1 MRRILVMG
9 GTRFFGKRLV
19 QRLLENGDQVTI
31 ATRGITADSF
41 GEQVQ
46 RVILDRADRHSVQA
60 AAQLDEWDIVYD
72 NICYSPEA
80 AQYAVEAFEGRVGH
94 YVFTSTLSV
103 YNPTGRLHVES
114 DFDPYNVGL
123 DESLGEEQLSYQ
135 KGKQLCEAVFHQ
147 KAAFPVTSVRLPIV
161 LGPDDYTKRLE
172 YHLERVNN
180 ETPIYMPNVNAHMNY
195 IQSREAASFLEWAG
209 NQLWKGPINACS
221 NGTIS
226 LAEVM
231 NIVEQAVGKKA
242 IMTNTGSD
250 DARSPFGVPDS
261 WLMDN
266 SAARKAGFEFEELQ
280 NWLPP
285 LAKELAAKL

>member
-19 QRLLENGDQVTI
+19 QRLLENGDHVTI

-60 AAQLDEWDIVYD
+60 AAQLGEWDLVYD
-72 NICYSPEA
+72 NICYSPES

-103 YNPTGRLHVES
+103 YNPSGKLHVEA
-114 DFDPYNVGL
+114 DFDPYRVDL
-123 DESLGEEQLSYQ
+123 DEPLGEEQLSYQ

-147 KAAFPVTSVRLPIV
+147 KAAFPVSSVRFPIV

-180 ETPIYMPNVNAHMNY
+180 EIPVYMPNVEARMNF
-195 IQSREAASFLEWAG
+195 IHSSEAAAFLEWAG
-209 NQLWKGPINACS
+209 KHSWTGPINACS
-221 NGTIS
+221 NGMIQLTD
-226 LAEVM
+226 VM

-242 IMTNTGSD
+242 IITNTGI
-250 DARSPFGVPDS
+250 DADRSPFGVPDS

-266 SAARKAGFEFEELQ
+266 SSARQAGFEFDELHD
-280 NWLPP
+280 WLPS
-285 LAKELAAKL
+285 LAKELTAR

>member
-31 ATRGITADSF
+31 ATRGTTTDSF
-41 GEQVQ
+41 GNQVQ
-46 RVILDRADRHSVQA
+46 RMILDRADRRSVQA
-60 AAQLDEWDIVYD
+60 VAHAGEWDIVYD
-72 NICYSPEA
+72 NICYSPET
-80 AQYAVEAFEGRVGH
+80 AQYAVEAFDGRVGH

-103 YNPTGRLHVES
+103 YNPSGKLHVEA
-114 DFDPYNVGL
+114 DFDPYGVDL
-123 DESLGEEQLSYQ
+123 HEPIVEEQLSYQ

-147 KAAFPVTSVRLPIV
+147 KAAFPVASVRFPIV

-172 YHLERVNN
+172 FHLERVHN
-180 ETPIYMPNVNAHMNY
+180 ETPIYIPNMNAHMNY
-195 IQSREAASFLEWAG
+195 IQSSEAASFLEWAG
-209 NQLWKGPINACS
+209 TQLWKGPINACS
-221 NGTIS
+221 DGTIQ

-231 NIVEQAVGKKA
+231 SIVEQAVGRKA
-242 IMTNTGSD
+242 IMMSAGSD
-250 DARSPFGVPDS
+250 EERSPFGVPDS

-266 SAARKAGFEFEELQ
+266 SAARQAGFVFDELQ

-285 LAKELAAKL
+285 LAKELAARL